1 MVLEIDDLDRVLEG
15 IILDGIM
22 PGGDEAESAD
32 RETDEKPDE
41 EEEEKE

>member
-1 MVLEIDDLDRVLEG
+1 MLLEIDDLDRLLNGVV
-15 IILDGIM
+15 LDGM

-32 RETDEKPDE
+32 HETDEED